1 MKGWMKA
8 AAGCFVGLA
17 LAGLA
22 GCGGGDGDSAGSGG
36 DAALVGNWRLT
47 SMSVNGSGF
56 FAPATIGWDVQLQL
70 AADGSATVS
79 EVWQGDAES
88 NGGGWSTA
96 GNQLTLAAGWYD
108 WTGTYT
114 VDANRFTLSG
124 VADYDGEGD
133 TGSFVFTR
141 Q

>member
-1 MKGWMKA
+1 MRGWMKA
-8 AAGCFVGLA
+8 AAGCFMGLA

-22 GCGGGDGDSAGSGG
+22 GCGGDDDESAGSGG
-36 DAALVGNWRLT
+36 DATLVGNWRLT

-56 FAPATIGWDVQLQL
+56 FAPATIGWDVRLQL

-79 EVWQGDAES
+79 EVWQGNAES
-88 NGGGWSTA
+88 SGGSWSTA
-96 GNQLTLAAGWYD
+96 GNQLTLAAEGYD
-108 WTGTYT
+108 WTGPYT
-114 VDANRFTLSG
+114 VDANRFTLSD
-124 VADYDGEGD
+124 VTDYDGEGD